1 MARILV
7 VDDEK
12 VMVKGIRFNLEND
25 GYTVEVGYNGR
36 QAVELARANEYDLII
51 LDLMMPEL
59 DGLQACMEIRA
70 FSTVPII
77 MLTARGEDTDKLL
90 GFEYGAD
97 DYITKPFNPIEVLAR
112 VRSQLRRYTSLG
124 GMAKKASH
132 LTNGGIEMDDE
143 SKIVTVDGEVVSLT
157 PSEYNILKLLM
168 ENPGRVFSST
178 QIYERIW
185 NEDAC
190 GSGSVVAVH
199 IRHLREKIEI
209 DPSNPRY
216 LKVVWGLGYKIEK
229 EAKQLQSITIPSA

>member
-1 MARILV
+1 MARNILV
-7 VDDEK
+7 VEDARNISDLIRMYLEK
-12 VMVKGIRFNLEND
+12 EGFEVRSAYD
-25 GYTVEVGYNGR
+25 GGKAIE
-36 QAVELARANEYDLII
+36 EYDKQAPDMVL
-51 LDLMMPEL
+51 LDIMLPVV
-59 DGLQACMEIRA
+59 DGWGVCAHIREKGK
-70 FSTVPII
+70 TPII
-77 MLTARGEDTDKLL
+77 MLTARGEEKDKLL
-90 GFEYGAD
+90 GIEYGAD

-132 LTNGGIEMDDE
+132 LTHGGIEMDDE

-229 EAKQLQSITIPSA
+229 EAKQ